1 MISVIFAHS
10 HRADVFSSVHFSRK
24 SGFNVL
30 FDAMKRGLIII
41 FMSGVNCYSPLSDQ
55 PCKDLYTKSGST
67 CIWGILA
74 SF

>member
-41 FMSGVNCYSPLSDQ
+41 FMSYSPLSDQ